1 MCEISNFVND
11 LCFLVKDYAYNA
23 MSKNALNA
31 YFTGFLRV
39 TIISISD
46 LIKKARG
53 GRSQQ
58 EFAHELGVSQSML
71 CRYENGEA
79 NPKTEVIERC
89 MRVMHI
95 VELEQALSA
104 DELAEKIRTRLSSED
119 KAPLRI
125 ALSKLIDGLVAG

>member
-1 MCEISNFVND
+1 M
-11 LCFLVKDYAYNA
+11 
-23 MSKNALNA
+23 
-31 YFTGFLRV
+31 

-79 NPKTEVIERC
+79 NPKADVIERC
-89 MRVMHI
+89 MRIMHI
-95 VELEQALSA
+95 IGLEQALSA